1 MFFFSISK
9 HEFSV
14 TQYSKKFQKMM
25 ICFAFETNNVTWIN
39 CNFFWILSKHALG
52 IIFLHRFL
60 AAISKVGESPHFEKG
75 PVFTYAALFFS
86 LLSIY
91 IGQKHKNKSSALLYC
106 FRCLHLWPNSW
117 IVLNSYLAQKYF
129 YILQIYYWQ

>member
-1 MFFFSISK
+1 MFFSISK
-9 HEFSV
+9 HEFYVSI
-14 TQYSKKFQKMM
+14 QYSKKFQKMM
-25 ICFAFETNNVTWIN
+25 IFFLPLSLWDKQCDLNKLH
-39 CNFFWILSKHALG
+39 FFWILSKHALG

-86 LLSIY
+86 LLSSIY

-117 IVLNSYLAQKYF
+117 IVLNSYLVQS
-129 YILQIYYWQ
+129 